1 MVRVV
6 AKTKPDKV
14 DAGIGKLRGD
24 GKKKMYRLLYIIL
37 SGFIGSL
44 AAALVKLGL
53 GSIASESVSGFFQI
67 VTFLVAFYYT
77 NKCLTILRQ

>member
-24 GKKKMYRLLYIIL
+24 GKKKC
-37 SGFIGSL
+37 
-44 AAALVKLGL
+44 
-53 GSIASESVSGFFQI
+53 
-67 VTFLVAFYYT
+67 TDCYT
-77 NKCLTILRQ
+77 